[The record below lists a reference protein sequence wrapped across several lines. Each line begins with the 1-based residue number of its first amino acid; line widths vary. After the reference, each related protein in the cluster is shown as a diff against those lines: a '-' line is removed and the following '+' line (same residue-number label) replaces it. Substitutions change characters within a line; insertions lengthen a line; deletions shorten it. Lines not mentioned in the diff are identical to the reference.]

1 MQLQAI
7 GTIQTPYE
15 EKFGTPRQPGLV
27 REAWGVIRL
36 VAPWDRPEAVRGLE
50 EFSHLWVIYGFHRIE
65 PGHAKP
71 TVRPPRLGGNER
83 IGVFASRSPFR
94 PNPIGL
100 SVVKLEKVSPGVIE
114 VSGVDIVDGS
124 PVYDLKPYLPWAEA
138 FPEAKAGFAAARPE
152 KSTRVLFAVPE
163 PAREL
168 RDLIVATLELDPAP
182 AYREKAA
189 EPCEYGMR
197 LAGHEVRWR
206 LDPHLDAATVIEIIP
221 VT

>member
-7 GTIQTPYE
+7 GFIQTPYE

-27 REAWGVIRL
+27 REAWGVIQL

-50 EFSHLWVIYGFHRIE
+50 EFSHLWVICGFHQI
-65 PGHAKP
+65 PSGQAKP

-163 PAREL
+163 PPGEL
-168 RDLIVATLELDPAP
+168 RGLIAATLELDPAP
-182 AYREKAA
+182 AYREKTAG
-189 EPCEYGMR
+189 PCEYGMR

-206 LDPHLDAATVIEIIP
+206 LDPQSGTATVFEITP
-221 VT
+221 VA